1 MPKCKKCGQWFLTQR
16 KLNWHMD
23 EEHFYFPRRTE
34 SLEEE
39 REERD
44 ENLLISAG
52 IPYRGV
58 QDYEE
63 EKVTG
68 NDGDFGGGGAS
79 GDWDSDSDSDCCD
92 SDCSSC
98 GSDE

>member
-1 MPKCKKCGQWFLTQR
+1 MPRCRKCNEWFFTQKEVDRHFKK
-16 KLNWHMD
+16 
-23 EEHFYFPRRTE
+23 EHYANTLLDDR
-34 SLEEE
+34 EEE
-39 REERD
+39 RHPID

-63 EKVTG
+63 ERVTG
-68 NDGDFGGGGAS
+68 GGGEFGGGGAS

-98 GSDE
+98 EGDE